1 MADYVTS
8 ETGERRTVN
17 KHIESTMN
25 FTNKVRG
32 HHKNNV
38 LLSGNASQCSHN
50 SSLNLSQSQTDS
62 PVQTSTP
69 RKKFDFTDQQNSS
82 NLKTSTP
89 SRYLGNMQRD
99 LSNVSARSVNSN
111 GSTSG
116 RSRSKIP
123 VRTGRGTNPGS
134 KAGSRASSV
143 NSDRR

>member
-8 ETGERRTVN
+8 ETGERRTVT
-17 KHIESTMN
+17 KHIETTMN

-123 VRTGRGTNPGS
+123 VRTGRATNPGS